1 MSVQASMTEA
11 QVLTVLRSFLL
22 SVVPSGVEVIRGEVN
37 RVPEPAGAD
46 YIIMWPLDRP
56 RLSTNVVSYFD
67 DPAAQAY
74 TSVSQIK
81 TEVSTAIDAETG
93 LGILSEPV
101 TLYRPGQRNALQPT
115 KMTVQVDVHGPA
127 SADNVQTISTL
138 FRDDY
143 ACRLFRNGPDLFA
156 ESASTIDTEVP
167 TAIQTEG
174 IDAQPLYCSEPRQ
187 APFTNAENQTEF
199 RWTIDLTLQANIVI
213 TTPQDFAG
221 AVSVGIINVE
231 ATYPPGDN

>member
-1 MSVQASMTEA
+1 MTVQASMTEA
-11 QVLTVLRSFLL
+11 QVLTVLRTFLL
-22 SVVPSGVEVIRGEVN
+22 SVVPAGVEVIRGEINKVS
-37 RVPEPAGAD
+37 EPSGAD
-46 YIIMWPLDRP
+46 FIIMWPLDRP
-56 RLSTNVVSYFD
+56 RLSTNVVSYD
-67 DPAAQAY
+67 DHLA
-74 TSVSQIK
+74 VN
-81 TEVSTAIDAETG
+81 
-93 LGILSEPV
+93 
-101 TLYRPGQRNALQPT
+101 PGQRNALQPT

-143 ACRLFRNGPDLFA
+143 ACRLFRNGPDVFVEA
-156 ESASTIDTEVP
+156 GTPIDTEVP